1 MEKIEQLWEKK
12 NLGVH
17 SVEFRFDG
25 TESIEKIGR
34 EILGEINFD
43 YQLCRVPVG
52 RMDIVYLLQDHGFR
66 FAETSFELS
75 ADLKNLALPKAYER
89 YEEYICYRKIED
101 GEEEKV
107 YEAIRQGIF
116 DTDKVY
122 LDPFFKK
129 EQSGIRFANWCQQE
143 IESGKSTCYIVENN
157 GMEIGFFLLKEI
169 SNKVS
174 DSLLAGLYDAKKSL
188 GLGFSV
194 LYYPMLKAKEDGK
207 KRIIAAVSSN
217 NPASLRMHLEL
228 GYKVK
233 NMSYVLVKHIKKE

>member
-1 MEKIEQLWEKK
+1 MEKIEQPWEKK

-122 LDPFFKK
+122 LDPFLKK
-129 EQSGIRFANWCQQE
+129 NNQAFVLLIGANRKL
-143 IESGKSTCYIVENN
+143 SREN
-157 GMEIGFFLLKEI
+157 
-169 SNKVS
+169 
-174 DSLLAGLYDAKKSL
+174 LLAIL
-188 GLGFSV
+188 
-194 LYYPMLKAKEDGK
+194 
-207 KRIIAAVSSN
+207 
-217 NPASLRMHLEL
+217 
-228 GYKVK
+228 
-233 NMSYVLVKHIKKE
+233 

>member
-1 MEKIEQLWEKK
+1 MEKIEQPWEKK

-116 DTDKVY
+116 DT
-122 LDPFFKK
+122 
-129 EQSGIRFANWCQQE
+129 R
-143 IESGKSTCYIVENN
+143 
-157 GMEIGFFLLKEI
+157 
-169 SNKVS
+169 
-174 DSLLAGLYDAKKSL
+174 
-188 GLGFSV
+188 
-194 LYYPMLKAKEDGK
+194 
-207 KRIIAAVSSN
+207 
-217 NPASLRMHLEL
+217 
-228 GYKVK
+228 
-233 NMSYVLVKHIKKE
+233 